1 MGATMKKGK
10 QVFDKVSS
18 QNSCKHYGDLEEY
31 AWQVIK
37 LLQGKIMN
45 INKNQANMVKVLT
58 KFMKVMN
65 MAFFQVSNNKVP
77 IPTLETEDD
86 GCHK

>member
-1 MGATMKKGK
+1 
-10 QVFDKVSS
+10 
-18 QNSCKHYGDLEEY
+18 
-31 AWQVIK
+31 
-37 LLQGKIMN
+37 MN
-45 INKNQANMVKVLT
+45 INKNQADMVKVLT